1 MEKVLKNVDKVSQNT
16 ERLLTSMANSFGN
29 YSNQL
34 NKSNSSKKNVT
45 SMFSS
50 LVKGNK
56 ERLDTL
62 GSVNFKERFGATSLR
77 GFRDLFELN
86 ANVQEQMLEVAEESS
101 ITLPETKFLG
111 VKDDT
116 LVSAREAAGT
126 IVKNYKNVKFVD
138 LNSVRD
144 SDKLLRNEIIEKLV
158 LLRNYVVEYGFN
170 EDAKNRYESL
180 AASIKARDE
189 NLMNSL
195 DILNELVGVLE
206 NAYNKTTGLI
216 DPLVESKDIYPMG
229 DYTNFFKTVDE
240 ISLKKVRVLVR
251 SRTRNINDAVNKV
264 HKDFRARVEKRA
276 KMLKSDV
283 GKLKGKVDKGEQI
296 DFKESKEL
304 HNVFYNLHFFVMKNG
319 KSPLDDVNTVVGAK
333 LMNGDGAFYTKNML
347 NIPAIRT
354 MEHPDNLREFIISFY
369 KISNYLYK
377 ECEEMCKL
385 VVKFVKNKGD
395 AKSIFGELEKK
406 ADLLVKRVTIK
417 SDLGGAILKRE
428 TVVQSDDWVDNW
440 LDLFREFINE
450 KLFHPAFPDIPFEIQ
465 KKWVDIGTII
475 YKTSRDEVGVV
486 NTGTVRMKGSDICDD
501 FLSAFTYFSR
511 DLWKSLE
518 ENSFR
523 ARPDIKQ
530 NFGEKIRT
538 VKDDI
543 GILGNTINEKN
554 RAFETAYEAIPQAI
568 KDKNGLSKSYYGDSG
583 VGLVDRLLAQELLLY
598 EVLAKNF
605 PPLNKIIVER
615 EDSEFRLLN
624 DKLVPDCF
632 AAMSYAFPDKESELA
647 ENIAY
652 LEKSMVA
659 VNKAVREIMESL
671 V

>member
-1 MEKVLKNVDKVSQNT
+1 MGYLNNIYTYQKEGIWSRIVRFLRKWFPPIRLILKDPRNRDWRLHNMEKVLKNVDKVSQNT

-34 NKSNSSKKNVT
+34 NKSNSSKKNIT

-475 YKTSRDEVGVV
+475 YKTSRDEIGVV
-486 NTGTVRMKGSDICDD
+486 DTGTVRMKGSDICDD
-501 FLSAFTYFSR
+501 FLSAFVHFSR
-511 DLWKSLE
+511 DFLVLVSAANLIAWPLAYVLMT
-518 ENSFR
+518 R
-523 ARPDIKQ
+523 WLR
-530 NFGEKIRT
+530 NFAYRTEIRID
-538 VKDDI
+538 VFVFA
-543 GILGNTINEKN
+543 G
-554 RAFETAYEAIPQAI
+554 
-568 KDKNGLSKSYYGDSG
+568 
-583 VGLVDRLLAQELLLY
+583 LLALIVAMLTVGYQALKAGRANPVDSLKY
-598 EVLAKNF
+598 E
-605 PPLNKIIVER
+605 
-615 EDSEFRLLN
+615 
-624 DKLVPDCF
+624 
-632 AAMSYAFPDKESELA
+632 
-647 ENIAY
+647 
-652 LEKSMVA
+652 
-659 VNKAVREIMESL
+659 
-671 V
+671 